1 MTRWYTAALMLRPM
15 MMLTL
20 LLAIP
25 TTSDNAKAP
34 TKQEIIQ
41 LRSTVKNLVEITS
54 EQQDRLQA
62 HKVESDTLKRRVSTL
77 ESRIADLEKAV
88 RLSSTPQ

>member
-1 MTRWYTAALMLRPM
+1 MIKSM

-25 TTSDNAKAP
+25 TTSDNIKAL
-34 TKQEIIQ
+34 TKQEIIE
-41 LRSTVKNLVEITS
+41 LRKTVKNLEEVTA

-62 HKVESDTLKRRVSTL
+62 HKAESDSLKKRVSTL
-77 ESRIADLEKAV
+77 EERLAELEKAV
-88 RLSSTPQ
+88 CPANALK

>member
-1 MTRWYTAALMLRPM
+1 MIKPM
-15 MMLTL
+15 MMLIL

-25 TTSDNAKAP
+25 TTSDNTKAL

-41 LRSTVKNLVEITS
+41 LRTTVKNLEEITA

-62 HKVESDTLKRRVSTL
+62 HKAESDSLKKRVSTL
-77 ESRIADLEKAV
+77 ESRIDELEKAV
-88 RLSSTPQ
+88 YQVSSAK

>member
-1 MTRWYTAALMLRPM
+1 MIKPM
-15 MMLTL
+15 MMLIL

-25 TTSDNAKAP
+25 TTSDNTKAL

-41 LRSTVKNLVEITS
+41 LRTTVENLEEITA

-62 HKVESDTLKRRVSTL
+62 HKAESDSLKKRVSTL
-77 ESRIADLEKAV
+77 ESRVDELEKAV
-88 RLSSTPQ
+88 YQVSSAK